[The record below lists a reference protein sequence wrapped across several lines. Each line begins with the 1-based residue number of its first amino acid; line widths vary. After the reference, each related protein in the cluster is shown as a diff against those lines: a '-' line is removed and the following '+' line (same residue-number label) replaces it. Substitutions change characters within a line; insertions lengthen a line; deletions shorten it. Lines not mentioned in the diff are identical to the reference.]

1 MVPPPPSSRDAFL
14 PPHIIQQHT
23 RAMRAMGLSH
33 RHAQIKSL
41 STHLPHGEYQSN
53 LPVPHNSRS
62 CDETNGGAAASCR
75 CSVRLLA
82 QGADRIK
89 GMVVG
94 GESSGVGR
102 GGHCLRGG
110 SWSSGPPCECP
121 LAPPPTCR
129 LPLEAACTCPRSI
142 PRIHRGGTPA
152 AGVASFSLRVWAKQ
166 SRLLT
171 SNRAHDGRGG
181 AFIYPWAAKFCSRQS
196 QRPSGPQ
203 LVSGASASNSGTG
216 RQAGRHRGSNTAHQ
230 VQTKLGTNVSH
241 ALAKHTHNLPQLVPS
256 CHGRG
261 IGQRNGW
268 LSQPQHPCMD
278 SFPPW
283 RQGSWNAPL
292 GTLPQRGLCGLA
304 AWLAAEIA
312 NDLSRQ
318 ACRGRGQDR
327 GEKASSSRSALP
339 S

>member
-53 LPVPHNSRS
+53 LPVPHNSRA

-82 QGADRIK
+82 QRADRIK

-94 GESSGVGR
+94 GESAGVGR
-102 GGHCLRGG
+102 GSHCLRGG

-152 AGVASFSLRVWAKQ
+152 AGVAPFSLRIWAKQ

-171 SNRAHDGRGG
+171 SNRAHDGRE
-181 AFIYPWAAKFCSRQS
+181 AAPSSTRGLQNFVHASRSVHQGHS
-196 QRPSGPQ
+196 WCRGHPLRTRGQ
-203 LVSGASASNSGTG
+203 AG
-216 RQAGRHRGSNTAHQ
+216 RQAQRKQHRPPGPNEAGHICLPRARKT
-230 VQTKLGTNVSH
+230 H
-241 ALAKHTHNLPQLVPS
+241 AQPS
-256 CHGRG
+256 SAC
-261 IGQRNGW
+261 
-268 LSQPQHPCMD
+268 PK
-278 SFPPW
+278 
-283 RQGSWNAPL
+283 
-292 GTLPQRGLCGLA
+292 
-304 AWLAAEIA
+304 
-312 NDLSRQ
+312 LSRQ
-318 ACRGRGQDR
+318 RNWPRKWLVVSAPAPLHGFLPTPAPRLLECPPRHTAPEGPP
-327 GEKASSSRSALP
+327 ASSRPGWRQKSPTTCRAERVEAMARTGGKRPLP
-339 S
+339 AGTPS

>member
-53 LPVPHNSRS
+53 LPVPHNSRA

-82 QGADRIK
+82 QRADRIK

-94 GESSGVGR
+94 GESAGVGR
-102 GGHCLRGG
+102 GSHCLRGG

-152 AGVASFSLRVWAKQ
+152 AGVAPFSLRIWAKQ

-203 LVSGASASNSGTG
+203 LVSWASASNSGTG
-216 RQAGRHRGSNTAHQ
+216 RQAGTEEATPPTRSKRSWAHLSPTRSQNTR
-230 VQTKLGTNVSH
+230 TTFLS
-241 ALAKHTHNLPQLVPS
+241 
-256 CHGRG
+256 
-261 IGQRNGW
+261 
-268 LSQPQHPCMD
+268 LSQAVTAEELAREMAGCLSPSTPAWIPSHPGAKAPGM
-278 SFPPW
+278 PP
-283 RQGSWNAPL
+283 STHCP
-292 GTLPQRGLCGLA
+292 RG
-304 AWLAAEIA
+304 
-312 NDLSRQ
+312 
-318 ACRGRGQDR
+318 
-327 GEKASSSRSALP
+327 ASC
-339 S
+339 